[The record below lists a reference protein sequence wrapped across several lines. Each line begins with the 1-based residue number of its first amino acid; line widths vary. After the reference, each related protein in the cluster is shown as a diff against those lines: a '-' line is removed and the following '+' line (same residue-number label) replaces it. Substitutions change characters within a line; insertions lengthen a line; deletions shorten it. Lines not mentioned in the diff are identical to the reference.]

1 MVYRTTVAAPIF
13 GLRREI
19 DRLFE
24 DTFGREGLSAS
35 GWVPAVDVR
44 EDNKEVT
51 LTFELPGVSPSDV
64 EITADNGVLTVHGRK
79 EQSRKEGDEN
89 SRFHVIERAYGEFS
103 RSFQLPKGLDE
114 SKIEADYNNGV
125 LMIRIPKTALPQPK
139 RIPIKAESQT
149 GNGSTQVGQE
159 NAQGSAKQQPK
170 VKSGAGSAA

>member
-44 EDNKEVT
+44 EDNDEVA

-64 EITADNGVLTVHGRK
+64 EITADNGVLTVRGHK

-114 SKIEADYNNGV
+114 SKIEANCDNGV
-125 LMIRIPKTALPQPK
+125 LVVRIPKAALPQPK
-139 RIPIKAESQT
+139 RIQIKAESQA
-149 GNGSTQVGQE
+149 GQVGQVGQE
-159 NAQGSAKQQPK
+159 NAQESAKQQPK
-170 VKSGAGSAA
+170 VKSAAGSAA